1 MDHAK
6 ESREMD
12 KWFVGKKNLLV
23 TAALLGALGLSGCGD
38 TSEEEK
44 ELAVFS
50 SSVTAFKDYIQEAD
64 AKINGLDVSQKESV
78 GELLEI
84 LDDMDQEFAEFAV
97 LAEAQAPSRFESVPG
112 LAQKASE
119 QMTQAVA
126 FYHTAYESEEFG
138 KHYADAAYQ
147 YYTNSMEGIKYIGML
162 LLGEKIPES
171 DNVTVYE
178 ITNDGHIL
186 DKWLSGGDEDDG
198 ETASE

>member
-84 LDDMDQEFAEFAV
+84 LDDMDLEFAEFAV
-97 LAEAQAPSRFESVPG
+97 LAE
-112 LAQKASE
+112 
-119 QMTQAVA
+119 
-126 FYHTAYESEEFG
+126 
-138 KHYADAAYQ
+138 
-147 YYTNSMEGIKYIGML
+147 IGRAH
-162 LLGEKIPES
+162 
-171 DNVTVYE
+171 V
-178 ITNDGHIL
+178 
-186 DKWLSGGDEDDG
+186 
-198 ETASE
+198 